1 MWLAALWDMSTGAF
15 FADQD
20 WQHQAEEDGTRP
32 SCWEAV
38 VQREAQI
45 CLLGLQNMHSYYTGK
60 LAQSPESS
68 VPWGGRRSTSGW
80 L

>member
-1 MWLAALWDMSTGAF
+1 MRLAALWDMSTGTF

-45 CLLGLQNMHSYYTGK
+45 CLLGLQNMHSYHTGMQDH
-60 LAQSPESS
+60 AQLS
-68 VPWGGRRSTSGW
+68 GGGSCSNSGW

>member
-1 MWLAALWDMSTGAF
+1 MWLAALWDMSTGTF

-20 WQHQAEEDGTRP
+20 WAHSTEQDGTRL
-32 SCWEAV
+32 SCWEAAA
-38 VQREAQI
+38 QQEAHI
-45 CLLGLQNMHSYYTGK
+45 CLLGLQNMHSFYTAK

-68 VPWGGRRSTSGW
+68 VPWGRRSTSGW

>member
-1 MWLAALWDMSTGAF
+1 MWCVAWWDMSTGAF

-45 CLLGLQNMHSYYTGK
+45 CLLGLQNMLSFYTAK

-68 VPWGGRRSTSGW
+68 VP
-80 L
+80 